1 MGRRRAG
8 IDHACAIH
16 HRGSMLGKQLTCHSI
31 KLGCT
36 PSADPVTVLSL
47 LPTCKTARAR
57 SSSAKAFIREYS
69 KPHACGAAERGGEQ
83 CSELPG
89 AEKMP
94 RYDRGTMQVNFDG
107 LRLTTE
113 LA

>member
-1 MGRRRAG
+1 
-8 IDHACAIH
+8 
-16 HRGSMLGKQLTCHSI
+16 
-31 KLGCT
+31 
-36 PSADPVTVLSL
+36 VTVLSL

-57 SSSAKAFIREYS
+57 SGSAKALIREYS

-89 AEKMP
+89 AEKMT
-94 RYDRGTMQVNFDG
+94 RYYRGAMHVNFDG